1 MRNWFNTYGHLD
13 YSIRKAVLTLP
24 RLHLV
29 TAMALFLMFGGLPS
43 RLMATNGDLIQF
55 SIASDSQFATA
66 KLKCNFMFRQ
76 LETDGVMI
84 LTYHALYQSKLNC
97 KMGRRGRVCLTY
109 PINMKDGVCSSPFY
123 MNDSAIYIDIEY
135 IDHPIGFS
143 FKVPERIRK
152 SKSLQTPIAT
162 NSLNSEIVI
171 LETRS
176 ELFIQ
181 GTE

>member
-1 MRNWFNTYGHLD
+1 MRTWFNIFGHLD
-13 YSIRKAVLTLP
+13 YSIRKTILTLP
-24 RLHLV
+24 NLHLV
-29 TAMALFLMFGGLPS
+29 SASAVFLMAGGLPS

-55 SIASDSQFATA
+55 AIASDSQFATA
-66 KLKCNFMFRQ
+66 KLNCNFRFGQ
-76 LETDGVMI
+76 LENDGVMI
-84 LTYHALYQSKLNC
+84 LTYHALYQSKFNC
-97 KMGRRGRVCLTY
+97 KMGKRGKVCFTY
-109 PINMKDGVCSSPFY
+109 PIKMKDGVCSAPFY
-123 MNDSAIYIDIEY
+123 MSDSAIYIDIEY
-135 IDHPIGFS
+135 IDHPINFS
-143 FKVPERIRK
+143 FEIPERIRK